1 MLATLF
7 SSTSCARGAST
18 TPMGLQTHQ
27 SISSSFKKTI
37 PVVEN
42 VIEKDRTPK
51 HETSVGER
59 PTLLWTS
66 AKAIFHLIIWLQK
79 NLKMIKAFSNLP
91 NAS

>member
-1 MLATLF
+1 L
-7 SSTSCARGAST
+7 SSAHKQVWAYHVSN
-18 TPMGLQTHQ
+18 PLQFCIIC
-27 SISSSFKKTI
+27 SRSFYNPHGVTNPLIHFKFFQKKTI

-51 HETSVGER
+51 HETSVEER

-79 NLKMIKAFSNLP
+79 KV
-91 NAS
+91 

>member
-1 MLATLF
+1 VC
-7 SSTSCARGAST
+7 SR
-18 TPMGLQTHQ
+18 
-27 SISSSFKKTI
+27 SFYNPHGVTNPLIHFKFFQKKTI

-51 HETSVGER
+51 HETSVEER

-66 AKAIFHLIIWLQK
+66 AKSNFPSDNMAPK
-79 NLKMIKAFSNLP
+79 KSLKMIKAFSNLP